1 MSEPNFNVTI
11 LSCGITLHLYT
22 FEEFKNFKYAIFYT
36 SFLNS
41 KITVNAS
48 AESGKKT
55 ITTSA
60 WGAVIH
66 RIILP
71 EAGTYLVGAD
81 YSGTNVCFVSS
92 GGGNKYLMPGGTA
105 LVTVDART
113 VIDFKSNTSNQATW
127 TEFLP
132 FYIRL
137 M

>member
-1 MSEPNFNVTI
+1 MSD
-11 LSCGITLHLYT
+11 LS
-22 FEEFKNFKYAIFYT
+22 
-36 SFLNS
+36 S
-41 KITVNAS
+41 KITINAS

-66 RIILP
+66 SIILP

-81 YSGTNVCFVSS
+81 YSGTNVCFVFS

-127 TEFLP
+127 MEFLP

>member
-1 MSEPNFNVTI
+1 MVAF
-11 LSCGITLHLYT
+11 LSSNKGI
-22 FEEFKNFKYAIFYT
+22 I
-36 SFLNS
+36 
-41 KITVNAS
+41 NAS
-48 AESGKKT
+48 AESNKKT
-55 ITTSA
+55 LTTSA

-66 RIILP
+66 SIILP

-81 YSGTNVCFVSS
+81 YAGTNVCFVSS